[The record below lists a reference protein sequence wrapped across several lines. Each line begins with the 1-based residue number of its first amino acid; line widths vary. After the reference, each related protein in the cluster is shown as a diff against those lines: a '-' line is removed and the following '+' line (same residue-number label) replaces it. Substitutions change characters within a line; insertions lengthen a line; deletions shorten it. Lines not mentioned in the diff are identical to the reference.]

1 MKNVI
6 VLAELLKVYK
16 EAKVDGFILGWTDGT
31 DAVFSAIMIDDITEE
46 NLYIMTQGKENFR
59 QYKRNER
66 WLKSLM
72 EIERIPMNELEKI
85 EEEKQAKNILM
96 CGPTGTGKTTF
107 IQGFVNA
114 FNKVKFDDKYRYR
127 IGREK
132 AEQSKLNKVVG

>member
-31 DAVFSAIMIDDITEE
+31 DAVFSAIMIDDLTEE

-85 EEEKQAKNILM
+85 EEENNGYRAEIFLFGESNHTESKIDGTLYGRNWQLKTSFKN
-96 CGPTGTGKTTF
+96 GNGSS
-107 IQGFVNA
+107 NS
-114 FNKVKFDDKYRYR
+114 NKF
-127 IGREK
+127 
-132 AEQSKLNKVVG
+132 L